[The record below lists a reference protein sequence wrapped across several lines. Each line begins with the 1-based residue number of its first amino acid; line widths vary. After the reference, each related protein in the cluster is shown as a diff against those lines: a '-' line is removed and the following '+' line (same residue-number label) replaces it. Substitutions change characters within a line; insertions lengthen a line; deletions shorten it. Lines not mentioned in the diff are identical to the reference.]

1 MRAGSGGFSQE
12 AQQLIVA
19 GVVRA
24 RFGDQLQIIPA
35 TPGASVRQLLEDT
48 ELRMR
53 TACNG
58 NGSCGLCRVRI
69 LSGPVSTPTSEE
81 KLNLGPA
88 LIEAGLR
95 LACQVMPLGEV
106 EIEVVELAPRSA
118 WRPIAPEALC
128 SPARPSVTGASGST
142 RISRIAIDVGTTNLG
157 LAFWADES
165 RGRLAARRGLNPQS
179 RFGSDVVTRL
189 QAARDPVVA
198 RDLAHA
204 VELAVAE
211 ALREMVV
218 SDRVEVAARPT
229 VVAVGNTAMLSLLHG
244 SQGSLLDPES
254 WAVPATWLSQR
265 QLNWRLGAG
274 CEAVVHLVQPLAGF
288 VGSDLLAAVLAANL
302 LQGDVPALLL
312 DFGTNTEI
320 ALWDGKTLWVT
331 SAAGGPAFEGSGVR
345 CAVPADTGAI
355 SRVRAGTPLHF
366 EVMGGG
372 QPTGVCGSGLVDWV
386 ACLRQACVLS
396 SRGNLVDGAAEGAL
410 SLGGKGS
417 AIILYK
423 RDIDVFQRAKA
434 AIAAGVQLLARRADA
449 ACQDLRRIVTTG
461 LFGRSLDVANAQ
473 AIGLLPAIAPERVQT
488 YDNLALAGCEMVLTS
503 CEGARA
509 VEAVRGRARL
519 LNLGQ
524 CAEFE
529 DLFVQSLFLA
539 PMGVEP

>member
-1 MRAGSGGFSQE
+1 
-12 AQQLIVA
+12 V
-19 GVVRA
+19 
-24 RFGDQLQIIPA
+24 
-35 TPGASVRQLLEDT
+35 
-48 ELRMR
+48 
-53 TACNG
+53 TAA
-58 NGSCGLCRVRI
+58 
-69 LSGPVSTPTSEE
+69 SGP
-81 KLNLGPA
+81 A
-88 LIEAGLR
+88 
-95 LACQVMPLGEV
+95 
-106 EIEVVELAPRSA
+106 
-118 WRPIAPEALC
+118 
-128 SPARPSVTGASGST
+128 

-157 LAFWADES
+157 LAFWGEES
-165 RGRLAARRGLNPQS
+165 RGRLAVRRGLNPQS

-218 SDRVEVAARPT
+218 SDGFEVTARPT

-244 SQGSLLDPES
+244 SQGRLLEPES
-254 WAVPATWLSQR
+254 WAGPATWLSEKQIR
-265 QLNWRLGAG
+265 WRLSAG
-274 CEAVVHLVQPLAGF
+274 CEAAVHVVQPLAGF

-302 LQGDVPALLL
+302 LQGEVPALLL

-320 ALWDGKTLWVT
+320 ALWDGETLWVT

-386 ACLRQACVLS
+386 ACLCQTGMLS
-396 SRGNLVDGAAEGAL
+396 SRGNLVDGAAEEAL

-417 AIILYK
+417 EIILCK
-423 RDIDVFQRAKA
+423 RDVDVFQRAKA
-434 AIAAGVQLLARRADA
+434 AIAAGVQLLARRAGVD
-449 ACQDLRRIVTTG
+449 CQGLRRIVTTG

-473 AIGLLPAIAPERVQT
+473 AIGLLPAITPEWVET
-488 YDNLALAGCEMVLTS
+488 YDNLALAGCEIVLTS
-503 CEGARA
+503 SEGARA

-519 LNLGQ
+519 MNLGQ

-529 DLFVQSLFLA
+529 ELFVQSLFLA